1 MHTSDLLRTSLA
13 AALAAP
19 ALLLTSPAQAA
30 LMLADD
36 AAFGSQAVVRDTVSG
51 LDWLR
56 LDFSYGKTFD
66 HVASQLD
73 AGEEFAGWSIATT
86 DLLTTQLGDVN
97 GLQQWDTDAA
107 ELAGAEGLRD
117 MLCFTADTCKF
128 VSSTHHVARGLVA
141 DVYDGGNFMA
151 QQAYTIGIKLDDG
164 SGASVDFRYSGY
176 AGGNAGNE
184 AVWLYRQ
191 VSAVPEPSS
200 LALLLAG
207 GLALGWSRR
216 RT

>member
-1 MHTSDLLRTSLA
+1 MHTPFFPRARRAVAMAA
-13 AALAAP
+13 AALLLAP
-19 ALLLTSPAQAA
+19 AAQAA
-30 LMLADD
+30 LVLTDD

-73 AGEEFAGWSIATT
+73 AGEEFAGWSIATA

-97 GLQQWDTDAA
+97 GLQQGDTEAA
-107 ELAGAEGLRD
+107 EVAGAETLRD

-128 VSSTHHVARGLVA
+128 LSSTHHVARALVA
-141 DVYDGGNFMA
+141 DTYDGGSFIA
-151 QQAYTIGIKLDDG
+151 QQAYTVGIRLDDG
-164 SGASVDFRYSGY
+164 SGASVDFRTSGF
-176 AGGNAGNE
+176 AGGNASNE
-184 AVWLYRQ
+184 SVWLYRQ
-191 VSAVPEPSS
+191 VSAVPEPGS

-216 RT
+216 R